1 MKNNHY
7 EVLIV
12 GAGISG
18 AALAYELAR
27 YTDVK
32 SIAILEKYEKVAP
45 LNTQGKANSQTIH
58 FGDIETNYT
67 VSKASITK
75 KTAKMVEKYC
85 LQHKLENEVIFSHQ
99 KMALGV
105 GDREVEFML
114 ERYEEFKDLFPNL
127 QVWDKEHLKTVEP
140 KLVFDENGKERP
152 ETIVGIG
159 SQGEWTTVD
168 YGKMTASLIE
178 NAKKEP
184 DTEVDLF
191 LNTQV
196 KEIKKLPEG
205 GYEVQTNNGT
215 YSADSVVVNAGAHS
229 LFLAHRMGY
238 GLDFATLPMAG
249 SFYMTN
255 QKMLNGKVYM
265 VQNPKLPFAAL
276 HGDPDIL
283 EHGLTRFGPTALVL
297 PKLER
302 FKPGTYMDFWKTLNF
317 DANIVTIFWDLLKDS
332 DISNYIF
339 RNFLFEVPYF
349 NKKLFVKDARKIV
362 PSLSVDDI
370 HYAEGF
376 GGVRPQVLNKKERKL
391 MLGEASINTGEGI
404 IFNMTPS
411 PGATSCLGNA
421 KRDVINLC
429 SFLGKEFNKEMFEHE
444 LVEENLTQSQID
456 QKLQAEYVSQIRAE
470 IHEHEEKYFQN
481 LNDGHELP
489 SYWDKPY
496 SPWRN
501 RRDHWSF

>member
-32 SIAILEKYEKVAP
+32 SMAILEKYEDVAT

-67 VSKASITK
+67 VAKASITK
-75 KTAKMVEKYC
+75 QTAKMVEKYC
-85 LQHKLENEVIFSHQ
+85 LQHKLENDVIFSHQ

-105 GDREVEFML
+105 GDREVEFLL
-114 ERYEEFKDLFPNL
+114 ERYEEFKELFPNL
-127 QVWDKEHLKTVEP
+127 QVWDKEHLKTIEP
-140 KLVFDENGKERP
+140 KLVFDENGKER
-152 ETIVGIG
+152 EDTIVGIG
-159 SQGEWTTVD
+159 SIGEWTTVD
-168 YGKMTASLIE
+168 YGKMTRSLIE

-184 DTEVDLF
+184 DTEVELF

-196 KEIKKLPEG
+196 TDIKKLDDG
-205 GYEVQTNNGT
+205 GYEIKTNKET
-215 YSADSVVVNAGAHS
+215 YTADSVVVNAGAHS
-229 LFLAHRMGY
+229 LFLAHKMGY
-238 GLDFATLPMAG
+238 GLDYATLPMAG

-255 QKMLNGKVYM
+255 QTMLNGKVYM

-283 EHGLTRFGPTALVL
+283 ENGLTRFGPTALVM

-302 FKPGTYMDFWKTLNF
+302 FKSGTYLDFWKTLNF

-332 DISNYIF
+332 DIRNYIF

-349 NKKLFVKDARKIV
+349 NKKLFVKDAQKIV

-370 HYAEGF
+370 HYAKGF
-376 GGVRPQVLNKKERKL
+376 GGVRPQVLDKKDRKL

-429 SFLGKEFNKEMFEHE
+429 TFLGKEFDKEKFEEE
-444 LVEENLTQSQID
+444 LVELNLPQSVID
-456 QKLQAEYVSQIRAE
+456 EKLQAKYVSEIRAE
-470 IHEHEEKYFQN
+470 IHEHEEKYFLN
-481 LNDGHELP
+481 LNEGQELP
-489 SYWDKPY
+489 SYWEKPY

-501 RRDHWSF
+501 KRDHWSM